1 MKKIELPEGYHPS
14 EDEPYMNAKQ
24 VEYFRRRL
32 LEWREQLGNEATGG
46 VNILRNA
53 NDDEVEG
60 DIADKGRLAADQALE
75 LRTHS
80 RCIKLI
86 RKIDEALNRIRQ
98 GTYGFCEETGDKI
111 GIRRLEAR
119 PIATLSLE
127 SQIRHER
134 RERLVKG

>member
-1 MKKIELPEGYHPS
+1 MEKGHL
-14 EDEPYMNAKQ
+14 DA
-24 VEYFRRRL
+24 RL
-32 LEWREQLGNEATGG
+32 NM
-46 VNILRNA
+46 
-53 NDDEVEG
+53 
-60 DIADKGRLAADQALE
+60 DQALE

-86 RKIDEALNRIRQ
+86 RKIDEALHRIQQ

-111 GIRRLEAR
+111 GIKRLEAR